1 MFRRI
6 VVPLDGSRL
15 GETILPHV
23 RYLAADT
30 ALELVLLSVA
40 TMPPIPPARQLHD
53 REPHGGVE
61 VPFDQ
66 MRGVGERLSRSAPAG
81 QLHTDQSPTALGPSL
96 DHLLAREEH
105 HWQRYLQE
113 HAQQLTAS
121 GLPVQLRVR
130 FGDAATEIVRC
141 AEEERADAIAMSTH
155 GRTGVDHLIHGS
167 VAGAVLRASGLPVLL
182 FRPSPSVFAHQQAS
196 PASS

>member
-1 MFRRI
+1 MFRSI

-15 GETILPHV
+15 AETILPHV
-23 RYLAADT
+23 RDLAADT
-30 ALELVLLSVA
+30 AMELVLLSVA
-40 TMPPIPPARQLHD
+40 TMPPIPPARQPHD
-53 REPHGGVE
+53 RAPHRGIE

-66 MRGVGERLSRSAPAG
+66 VRGVGDRRSPVAPAT
-81 QLHTDQSPTALGPSL
+81 QFHKDQSPTALGPSL
-96 DHLLAREEH
+96 DHLMAREEQ
-105 HWQRYLQE
+105 HWQQYLKE
-113 HAQQLTAS
+113 HAQQLTAT
-121 GLPVQLRVR
+121 GLLVQVRVR
-130 FGDAATEIVRC
+130 FGDAAIEIVRC

-182 FRPSPSVFAHQQAS
+182 FRPRPSVFAQQQTS